1 MIGLADEV
9 IRAKRKTTIRWA
21 AGIFTGCLLL
31 LTFFS
36 NTYQQMTLPKV
47 SVEKPQFSQL
57 SYEIEGNGVIRPKR
71 TVSLYDQSGW
81 EVKEVLIQEGDAVK
95 AGQALIVY
103 DSTTAVKNLADEQD
117 RFAKQQLELEKL
129 QEALKQSAFG
139 GEDSKMEDIKRQISS
154 LKLDI
159 SIQARKI
166 DSIKKE
172 IADKSTMT
180 APFDGLISDLQ
191 ADVGL
196 PSSPGK
202 AAIQISDL
210 SEGWELETKVDADA
224 AGRLVTGE
232 TIDVKI
238 KEAETRFV
246 KAQVASIEEV
256 DSGGSQGQSGGTSEI
271 KLVTLSINDLKLT
284 GGEQGEFRLT
294 RKVGKPQLLV
304 PIAAVKSDSQGE
316 YIFVIDEA
324 KRPLGNEFKATKKY
338 VNTEDADKTNAS
350 LNGVI
355 MLEDKIVI
363 ESSEP
368 ISDGDLVRLN

>member
-81 EVKEVLIQEGDAVK
+81 GVKEVLIQEGDAVK

-350 LNGVI
+350 LNGVM
-355 MLEDKIVI
+355 MLEDKILI